1 MTTYSG
7 MWIYLFGLGCKEI
20 RTQVMIV
27 QGINSIRIFISF
39 FRTRTIIK
47 KTTPITMMM
56 VMGIFPAIAAEKC
69 FTIAVYTTI
78 KYGST
83 KV

>member
-1 MTTYSG
+1 
-7 MWIYLFGLGCKEI
+7 
-20 RTQVMIV
+20 
-27 QGINSIRIFISF
+27 
-39 FRTRTIIK
+39 
-47 KTTPITMMM
+47 MMM